1 MYNLE
6 DMENYYK
13 VNDRVNGY
21 LVRKNIGEGRYGI
34 AYLVTNDQN
43 EQYVLKQIKKESNK
57 ETNENLFYEEK
68 TLRSLDY
75 SYFPKFISKFEDKYG
90 ECYVLEYIDGTVFE
104 DLIVEDKHIFSKDEI
119 YNVGSQ
125 LLELVEILQ
134 NNNIVHR
141 DIRLPNV
148 ILKKNKE
155 IALIDFGLAR
165 FIDNDRYLKEIDY
178 WWIGDFLIF
187 LYYSSY
193 TETNSEE
200 RPWFEELELNIDEK
214 IFLKRLMGIE
224 ERYKDIK
231 DIKEQLEIIKNK

>member
-21 LVRKNIGEGRYGI
+21 LVRKIIGEGRYGI

-75 SYFPKFISKFEDKYG
+75 SCFPKFISKFEDKYG

-178 WWIGDFLIF
+178 WWLGAFLIF

>member
-1 MYNLE
+1 M
-6 DMENYYK
+6 
-13 VNDRVNGY
+13 
-21 LVRKNIGEGRYGI
+21 
-34 AYLVTNDQN
+34 
-43 EQYVLKQIKKESNK
+43 
-57 ETNENLFYEEK
+57 
-68 TLRSLDY
+68 
-75 SYFPKFISKFEDKYG
+75 
-90 ECYVLEYIDGTVFE
+90 FE

>member
-1 MYNLE
+1 M
-6 DMENYYK
+6 DNYYK
-13 VNDRVNGY
+13 INDRVNGY
-21 LVRKNIGEGRYGI
+21 LIRKIIGEGRYGI

-43 EQYVLKQIKKESNK
+43 EKYVMKQLKKELIK
-57 ETNENLFYEEK
+57 ETKENLFYEEK

-75 SYFPKFISKFEDKYG
+75 SCFPKFISKFKDKYG
-90 ECYVLEYIDGTVFE
+90 EGYILEYIDGIVFE
-104 DLIVEDKHIFSKDEI
+104 DLIAEDKHIFSKDEI
-119 YNVGSQ
+119 YDVGSQ

-148 ILKKNKE
+148 ILKENKE

-165 FIDNDRYLKEIDY
+165 FMDNERYLKEIDY
-178 WWIGDFLIF
+178 WCIGDFLIF

-193 TETNSEE
+193 EETNSEE

-214 IFLKRLMGIE
+214 IFLKKLMGID

-231 DIKEQLEIIKNK
+231 DIKEQLKILKKNRL